1 MTGTGS
7 WKNVQLALYRYAD
20 TIMST
25 FHSFYCRPK
34 TSLKQTKPSETKS
47 RSEGAEAKTTPR
59 TRHRNAAI
67 SQSGMK
73 VEEGIISR
81 QKHWGRNLESTLQM
95 ASGWPTMCAY
105 DHT

>member
-7 WKNVQLALYRYAD
+7 WQNVQLALYRYED

-34 TSLKQTKPSETKS
+34 TSLKQS
-47 RSEGAEAKTTPR
+47 RVKQKVGLRGAEAKTTPL
-59 TRHRNAAI
+59 TLHRNAAI

-81 QKHWGRNLESTLQM
+81 QNLESTLQM
-95 ASGWPTMCAY
+95 ASGWPTMSAY

>member
-7 WKNVQLALYRYAD
+7 WQNVQLALYRYED

-34 TSLKQTKPSETKS
+34 TSLKQS
-47 RSEGAEAKTTPR
+47 RVKQKVGLRGAEAKTTPL

-81 QKHWGRNLESTLQM
+81 QKHRGRNLESTLQM
-95 ASGWPTMCAY
+95 ASGWPTMSAY